1 MPTITHDVVLD
12 PAGFAPFLD
21 EVTRGDRMPGQG
33 HEPFLWQLDLVAQ
46 LINGDVPDRIDVPT
60 GFGKTSVVLAWA
72 YALAATANS
81 PDPLPRRLFF
91 VVDRRLVVDAA
102 HETAT
107 KLRDTLDA
115 ATPSER
121 PVAAAVADRLH
132 CLHGDPTLQALTPV
146 RMRGG
151 TTWEARWLARPDQ
164 AALVVGTVDQFGSRL
179 LFRGYGTSP
188 RMRPIDAALT
198 GTDAWLVIDEAHIAE
213 PLVRTVDRVR
223 EIQAE
228 WPDAVPEDAGS
239 GERLASASLRRT
251 LMSATG
257 SGGGNVLQADLKT
270 EAAADPTRVR
280 AVTAARRRIGASKP
294 SALVEITNL
303 KSSSPRTRRRTAQR
317 LGQTLGILAQGSDPD
332 ARIIAVITNTIAAA
346 RAAHDHLI
354 NQGEDALLLMGR
366 SRQFERDQLLDERA
380 FARARVGASRSL
392 DEARLYIVATQTIEV
407 GADLDFDLLVTETA
421 PLPSLV
427 QRFGRV
433 NRLGERSDHMSAIVH
448 AAGLHGPGN
457 DPVYGDAT
465 TETWSYLTH
474 QASAPAL
481 ETTAKASSFSW
492 PERDSAHLTFGLR
505 NVRRLVEAS
514 PPAALPAPEFVPCLL
529 AAHVERLAS
538 TSPSPEPDQDIAPF
552 LHGVT
557 HRTPD
562 VSVAW
567 RAVPSDL
574 MTADAELTAGTAEA
588 RLADEWSQWIDLSR
602 PTSYEFVD
610 VPIWELRALLA
621 AKPSTEPT
629 SDLDTTPTDDV
640 DEPSSDDSGGLV
652 LGIAY
657 RGPGEPPRLVR
668 GPHDVMPGQRII
680 LAATVGGHDRF
691 GWTGLRIDQG
701 VEAPVP
707 DVADLAPGRRQGQ
720 WRMSPTIL
728 RTLAEDGE
736 QEAVM
741 ATARDVLRTWEADG
755 KAAGV
760 DDDCV
765 VQGIAARLIPGAQEQ
780 MQRFVTGRRMTSDVM
795 DGDRRIVLLAGSA
808 EPADRDDTVL
818 SQVSDDD
825 VASTSSGLTRQT
837 LDEHGREVQGLAAE
851 LAERLGLPP
860 SLVQAVGTAGRWHDL
875 GKADERFQLML
886 HDADPLAAKVS
897 AEPLAK
903 SGRDP
908 RDPLARRAA
917 RMAGIPRGF
926 RHEAVSARIADE
938 LAVAAP
944 QLVADA
950 DVELVR
956 HLVVAHHGHARPLL
970 PPLLD
975 PEAPAVRVTAEE
987 VEIKVDGARH
997 QVDWGQPEQFE
1008 RLNARYGPWGLAL
1021 LETVVRLADI
1031 RCSEVAS

>member
-1 MPTITHDVVLD
+1 MTHDVTLD
-12 PAGFAPFLD
+12 PAGFTPFLD
-21 EVTRGDRMPGQG
+21 EVTRGDRRPGQG

-72 YALAATANS
+72 YALAATADR
-81 PDPLPRRLFF
+81 PAPLPRRLFF

-102 HETAT
+102 HDTAIE
-107 KLRDTLDA
+107 LRDTLDSA
-115 ATPSER
+115 IASDR
-121 PVAAAVADRLH
+121 PVAAAVADRLRR
-132 CLHGDPTLQALTPV
+132 LHGDPSLPALSPV

-188 RMRPIDAALT
+188 GMRPIDAALT

-213 PLVRTVDRVR
+213 PLVQTVARVR
-223 EIQAE
+223 EIQTE
-228 WPDAVPEDAGS
+228 WPDAVPDDSGS
-239 GERLASASLRRT
+239 VERLATTPLRRT

-257 SGGGNVLQADLKT
+257 SGDGTVLRADL
-270 EAAADPTRVR
+270 EAEATPDPTRSR
-280 AVTAARRRIGASKP
+280 AVATAGRRAGASKP
-294 SALVEITNL
+294 TSLVEITNL

-317 LGQTLGILAQGSDPD
+317 LGQALAVLARRSDPD
-332 ARIIAVITNTIAAA
+332 ARVITVIANTIATA
-346 RAAHDHLI
+346 RTAHGHLVD
-354 NQGEDALLLMGR
+354 QGEDALLLVGR
-366 SRQFERDQLLDERA
+366 SRAFERDQLVASPA
-380 FARARVGASRSL
+380 FAQARVGASRSP
-392 DEARLYIVATQTIEV
+392 DDPRLYIVATQTIEV
-407 GADLDFDLLVTETA
+407 GADLDFDLLVTEAA
-421 PLPSLV
+421 PLSSLV

-433 NRLGERSDHMSAIVH
+433 NRLGERSDHVSAIVH

-465 TETWSYLTH
+465 TETWSYLT
-474 QASAPAL
+474 QQSSAPAL
-481 ETTAKASSFSW
+481 ETTAKASGFAW
-492 PERDSAHLTFGLR
+492 PDQDAAHLTFGLR
-505 NVRRLVEAS
+505 EVRRLVEAS
-514 PPAALPAPEFVPCLL
+514 PPAARPAPEFVPCLL

-538 TSPSPEPDQDIAPF
+538 TSPAPEPDQDIAPF

-574 MTADAELTAGTAEA
+574 MATEAELTAETADA
-588 RLADEWSQWIDLSR
+588 RLADAWSRWIDLSR

-621 AKPSTEPT
+621 AEPSTEAT
-629 SDLDTTPTDDV
+629 SDLDTTPTDDL
-640 DEPSSDDSGGLV
+640 DKPSSDDRNGPV
-652 LGIAY
+652 LGIVY
-657 RGPGEPPRLVR
+657 PGPEEPPRLVR
-668 GPHDVMPGQRII
+668 GPDHVRPGQRII
-680 LAATVGGHDRF
+680 LAAAVGGHDRF
-691 GWTGLRIDQG
+691 GWTGLRTDPE
-701 VEAPVP
+701 VETPVP
-707 DVADLAPGRRQGQ
+707 DVADLAPSRRWGQ
-720 WRMSPTIL
+720 WRVSPTIL
-728 RTLAEDGE
+728 RTLAQDGE

-741 ATARDVLRTWEADG
+741 AAARDVLWTWEGYAEG
-755 KAAGV
+755 LGV
-760 DDDCV
+760 DDGRLVYD
-765 VQGIAARLIPGAQEQ
+765 IAGRLIPGAQEHV
-780 MQRFVTGRRMTSDVM
+780 QRLAVGTRMTSDVM

-825 VASTSSGLTRQT
+825 VASTSSALTRQP
-837 LDEHGREVQGLAAE
+837 LHQHGREVQELAVE

-860 SLVQAVGTAGRWHDL
+860 SLVQTVGTAGRWHDV
-875 GKADERFQLML
+875 GKADQRFQLML
-886 HDADPLAAKVS
+886 HDADPLAARVS
-897 AEPLAK
+897 VEPVAK

-908 RDPLARRAA
+908 RDPLAKRAA
-917 RMAGIPRGF
+917 RVAGVPRGF
-926 RHEAVSARIADE
+926 RHEAVSARIVDE
-938 LAVAAP
+938 LATEAP
-944 QLVADA
+944 QLVADV

-975 PEAPAVRVTAEE
+975 PEAPAVRVTVDG

-997 QVDWGQPEQFE
+997 QVDWRQPERFE

-1021 LETVVRLADI
+1021 LETLVRLADI